1 MVAALHKSTLEESRG
16 GADLGEYISRAAG
29 GKKLH
34 AFWLSLDGVLF
45 LRCDAEIFP
54 KASLS
59 LACDK
64 PMSGDF

>member
-16 GADLGEYISRAAG
+16 VADLGEYISRAAG

-34 AFWLSLDGVLF
+34 AFWLSLARSFVFTMRRRGFSEGL
-45 LRCDAEIFP
+45 LQP
-54 KASLS
+54 
-59 LACDK
+59 CDK